1 LGRWKK
7 STGHGHVNQA
17 RIRQWDQAFSGI
29 RFEVRLGVKIKR
41 SSIQDLGGAT
51 MCHNIKPLYNFE
63 PPASDAD
70 VQAAALQFVRKIS
83 GFNKPSKANEQ
94 AFEAAVQATAQ
105 VAQQLLAALVTS
117 APPRSREEFEAQAK
131 QRSQLRFAP
140 KS

>member
-1 LGRWKK
+1 
-7 STGHGHVNQA
+7 
-17 RIRQWDQAFSGI
+17 
-29 RFEVRLGVKIKR
+29 
-41 SSIQDLGGAT
+41 

-83 GFNKPSKANEQ
+83 GFNKPSKANEES
-94 AFEAAVQATAQ
+94 FEVAVEAIAQ
-105 VAQQLLAALVTS
+105 VVQQLLAALVTS